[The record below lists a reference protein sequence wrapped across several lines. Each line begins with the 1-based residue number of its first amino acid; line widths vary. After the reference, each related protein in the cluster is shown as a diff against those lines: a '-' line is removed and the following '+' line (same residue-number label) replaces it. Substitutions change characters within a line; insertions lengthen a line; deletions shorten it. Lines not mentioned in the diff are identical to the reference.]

1 MKVVF
6 SGEGPEDRERHEPIC
21 EGVDMDAEEELG
33 W

>member
-6 SGEGPEDRERHEPIC
+6 FGEGPEDRERHEPIC
-21 EGVDMDAEEELG
+21 EEVDMDVGELG